1 MTRTR
6 RCWLLGGHDHDSA
19 ARQARGEPRIRVG
32 THCTAGSKGGRRRE
46 KGGAPTLLMGTSR
59 CATPGCARGSA
70 AQRPAWR
77 GNLTTAARGAQGPA
91 AAVRHPSA
99 HVPVGAPWPFTY
111 PCEQPQPRQPSPSF
125 LRSARRSHRDY
136 SAAWPDTLGAQH
148 QADYNLRHALGLCP
162 GLRVAMRAIL
172 GLPVAAGS
180 SCPLNYSSQYA
191 GDAGPQSV
199 GPTALPTSDLS
210 YSPAPTPRKMASE
223 AAGTR

>member
-1 MTRTR
+1 M
-6 RCWLLGGHDHDSA
+6 
-19 ARQARGEPRIRVG
+19 G
-32 THCTAGSKGGRRRE
+32 TQCTAGSKGRRGRE

-77 GNLTTAARGAQGPA
+77 GNLTTVPRRAQGPA

-99 HVPVGAPWPFTY
+99 HVPVGAPQPFTY
-111 PCEQPQPRQPSPSF
+111 PCEQPQPRQPSPSV
-125 LRSARRSHRDY
+125 LRSARRGHRDY
-136 SAAWPDTLGAQH
+136 SATWADTRGAQP
-148 QADYNLRHALGLCP
+148 QADYNLRHALGPHP
-162 GLRVAMRAIL
+162 GLRVAMRAMF

-180 SCPLNYSSQYA
+180 SCPLDYSSQYA

-223 AAGTR
+223 AAGTC